1 MVKSGSFPVR
11 ASRKRAVYRCGEN
24 ICFQVVPG
32 AKGFYTVDNGE
43 TLSPETAFDGDI
55 VIRAEKPGFI
65 LLKVQGRYRNGKTFE
80 TLAGAA
86 IEPEKIVPGS
96 RCPADFDGFWQHEVA
111 KLHAG
116 KLTVVSCT
124 PVAEGYLPQDI
135 AAFDVHLSRG
145 GINASGFL
153 AMPRDARKGSL
164 PGVLSFLG
172 ASKVSSELEI
182 AIKDAKNL
190 RAVSFNLNFH
200 GLENFPERRAEL
212 LAPGREKVLNY
223 QFLNADDPQKY
234 EMRKIFLRGVIAAD
248 FIKSLPEFN
257 GNLSVW
263 GGSMGGCQSIV
274 ASVLNPDVKFCW
286 AAASAMSNHCGRN
299 AGHLPGWPDLF
310 NNPPAYDGAKT
321 VSGYFDMVNF
331 ASRIKCPVVM
341 AVGFIDT
348 VTPPASTYAAYNSL
362 TVRNKRML
370 HTVTGGHG
378 PLLDKKECCVFDLG
392 REYLEAAVK
401 KQH

>member
-1 MVKSGSFPVR
+1 MVKSGHFPVR
-11 ASRKRAVYRCGEN
+11 ASRESAVYRCGED

-32 AKGFYTVDNGE
+32 AKGVYTVNDGQTE
-43 TLSPETAFDGDI
+43 SPEMNFAGDI
-55 VIRAEKPGFI
+55 ILRAEKPGFI
-65 LLKVQGRYRNGKTFE
+65 LLKVQGRYRNGKPFE

-86 IEPEKIVPGS
+86 VEPEKIRPGTFA
-96 RCPADFDGFWQHEVA
+96 PDDFDQFWQNELD
-111 KLHAG
+111 KLKSG
-116 KLTVVSCT
+116 KLEVISCT
-124 PVAEGYLPQDI
+124 PVAENYLPKDI
-135 AAFDVHLSRG
+135 AAFDIHLSRC
-145 GINASGFL
+145 GIQASGFM
-153 AMPRDARKGSL
+153 AMPRNAGKGTL

-182 AIKDAKNL
+182 AVKDAKKL

-200 GLENFPERRAEL
+200 GLENFPERRPEL
-212 LAPGREKVLNY
+212 LAPAREQVENY
-223 QFLNADDPQKY
+223 HFLNAGDPQKY

-286 AAASAMSNHCGRN
+286 ATAGAMCDHHGRE
-299 AGHLPGWPDLF
+299 AGHLPGWPNLF
-310 NNPPAYDGAKT
+310 NNPEVDDIAKS
-321 VSGYFDMVNF
+321 VSPYFDMVNF

-348 VTPPASTYAAYNSL
+348 ITPPASTYSAYNSL
-362 TVRNKRML
+362 TVSNKRML

-378 PLLDKKECCVFDLG
+378 PLLDKNECCVFDLG
-392 REYLEAAVK
+392 REFLDEAVK